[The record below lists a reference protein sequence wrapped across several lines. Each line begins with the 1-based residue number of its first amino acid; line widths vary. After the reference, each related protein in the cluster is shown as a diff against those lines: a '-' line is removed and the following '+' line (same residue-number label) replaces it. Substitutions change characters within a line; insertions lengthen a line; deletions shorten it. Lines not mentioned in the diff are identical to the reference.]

1 MSQGLEEQ
9 QLEEQIGKTVWQGR
23 IGDAPLRIDMLPS
36 GRIAATWNIRGN
48 ERRAVVDTIEQLQ
61 QRVLFQLML
70 GAGPA
75 QDAIAL
81 EVAAQDAIALE
92 VARAIAAAQVDLPD
106 PTQAPV
112 VRRKKRTRRPGPP
125 RSRRRRYPT
134 PCPSQRKRRDL
145 EVPALFALR
154 REAAY
159 GRCSAA
165 VSAVNALS
173 NPPPL

>member
-1 MSQGLEEQ
+1 MSHGFEEH

-70 GAGPA
+70 GAGPK
-75 QDAIAL
+75 
-81 EVAAQDAIALE
+81 QDAIALE
-92 VARAIAAAQVDLPD
+92 VARAIATAQVDLPD
-106 PTQAPV
+106 PTQAPT

-125 RSRRRRYPT
+125 RSRRRR
-134 PCPSQRKRRDL
+134 
-145 EVPALFALR
+145 
-154 REAAY
+154 
-159 GRCSAA
+159 
-165 VSAVNALS
+165 
-173 NPPPL
+173 

>member
-1 MSQGLEEQ
+1 MSHGFEEQ

-70 GAGPA
+70 GAGPK
-75 QDAIAL
+75 
-81 EVAAQDAIALE
+81 QDAIALE
-92 VARAIAAAQVDLPD
+92 VARAIATAQVDLPD
-106 PTQAPV
+106 PTQAPT

-125 RSRRRRYPT
+125 RSRRRR
-134 PCPSQRKRRDL
+134 
-145 EVPALFALR
+145 
-154 REAAY
+154 
-159 GRCSAA
+159 
-165 VSAVNALS
+165 
-173 NPPPL
+173 